1 MYQLSP
7 HQVIYNPQSQLAV
20 CDRDIVQDR
29 EELWNSDQPYEFGFA
44 TLGHPLSRIWQG
56 TRE

>member
-7 HQVIYNPQSQLAV
+7 HQVIYNLQSQLAA

-29 EELWNSDQPYEFGFA
+29 EELWNSG
-44 TLGHPLSRIWQG
+44 
-56 TRE
+56 